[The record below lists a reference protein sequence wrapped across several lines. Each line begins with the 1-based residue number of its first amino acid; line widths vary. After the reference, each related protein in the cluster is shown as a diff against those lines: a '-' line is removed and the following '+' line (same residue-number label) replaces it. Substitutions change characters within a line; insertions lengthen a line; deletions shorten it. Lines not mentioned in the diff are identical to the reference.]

1 MFGDYIYMWII
12 SLLSDKL
19 RSTPFV
25 LPNLRLY
32 GTPVDINVNE
42 IHYNQNT
49 FHRFDQNMF

>member
-1 MFGDYIYMWII
+1 MFGDYIYMYMWII

-42 IHYNQNT
+42 NT
-49 FHRFDQNMF
+49 LQSKHFSPI